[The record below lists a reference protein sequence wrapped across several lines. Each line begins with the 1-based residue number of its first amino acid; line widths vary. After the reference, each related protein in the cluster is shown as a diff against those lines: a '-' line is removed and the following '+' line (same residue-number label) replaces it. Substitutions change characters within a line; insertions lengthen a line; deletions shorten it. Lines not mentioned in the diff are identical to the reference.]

1 MTDKEIEKLADLLAI
16 KVFNLIAEKQQE
28 LDDQFIKQLEESK
41 EDLQITIQNDIFK
54 KEVEEDE
61 ETKLLRRL
69 DELESS
75 LELYIAEE
83 MYKRAA
89 ETKLKIDNIKTKLK
103 NL

>member
-1 MTDKEIEKLADLLAI
+1 MTDKEIEKLADILAI
-16 KVFNLIAEKQQE
+16 KVFNLIAEKQEE
-28 LDDQFIKQLEESK
+28 LDAQFIKQLEESK
-41 EDLQITIQNDIFK
+41 EDLHITIQNDIFS
-54 KEVEEDE
+54 KEVEDE

-83 MYKRAA
+83 MYKKAA